1 VLRVFLTH
9 TPEMRGGYY
18 ADAPLAAL
26 RQVAEVTLHTGDA
39 PLSGAALAEAAA
51 GCHCIV
57 ADRATAGTAETFT
70 SAPDLLAFLRVAV
83 DISTIDVPAASAAGV
98 LVTQATPG
106 FVDSVAELAIGMMID
121 LARGV
126 SPLAGA
132 YHRHDPPGSRM
143 GTQLSDKTIG
153 ILGWGRIARRVAELA
168 LAFRMRVLVHD
179 PYNPPE
185 AMPGITAV
193 SIDRL
198 WAEADF
204 LVPLAVSTPETRHIV
219 NARAF
224 AAMKDGA
231 LLVNLSRGELV
242 DEVALAAALDLGRLR
257 GAAMDVGS
265 APDQRPDPALAARPN
280 VVATP
285 HIGGL
290 TPEAAEHQAMD
301 TVRQVAAIA
310 AGRMPDGAVNADAAQ
325 RLRGWWQAKTRP

>member
-1 VLRVFLTH
+1 
-9 TPEMRGGYY
+9 MRGGYY

-26 RQVAEVTLHTGDA
+26 RQVAQVTLHTGEA
-39 PLSGAALAEAAA
+39 PLSGAALARAAA

-57 ADRATAGTAETFT
+57 ADRATAGAAETFAH
-70 SAPDLLAFLRVAV
+70 APDLLAFLRVAV

-132 YHRHDPPGSRM
+132 YHRGSPPGSRM
-143 GTQLSDKTIG
+143 GTQLSGKTIG
-153 ILGWGRIARRVAELA
+153 IIGWGRIAQRLAALA

-185 AMPGITAV
+185 ASDITALPL
-193 SIDRL
+193 DRL
-198 WAEADF
+198 LAEADF
-204 LVPLAVSTPETRHIV
+204 LVPLAVSTPETRHIIG
-219 NARAF
+219 AHTF
-224 AAMKDGA
+224 AALKDGA
-231 LLVNLSRGELV
+231 FLVNLSRGELV
-242 DEVALAAALDLGRLR
+242 DEAALAAALDGGRLR

-325 RLRGWWQAKTRP
+325 RLRGWWQARATH